1 MIQFDMTLII
11 GIVGMTL
18 ILVAF
23 IFDEFSKKFNQN
35 TVKYNLF
42 NIFGSGLLSYYAF
55 VLEGWPFLILNIVWL
70 VVAAIKLIK
79 ILKK

>member
-1 MIQFDMTLII
+1 MILDMTLII
-11 GIVGMTL
+11 GIVGMTF

-23 IFDEFSKKFNQN
+23 ILDEFAKKFNQD
-35 TVKYNLF
+35 TIQYNLF

-55 VLEGWPFLILNIVWL
+55 VLKGWPFLILNIVWL

-79 ILKK
+79 ILQK